1 MVLPPLCGGRVAAAS
16 ALLLRRPLLPLLL
29 LLLLLGHPTHALE
42 TRKRHRAS
50 RLHATSSVS
59 KYDQSGNY
67 GGGAPGERGITARYS
82 GFGQASPLNVGG
94 GINTM
99 MVTSNGQMVVPS
111 GREGSSD
118 NGAKL
123 AAMGGVQPVRA
134 DNFGG
139 LSRSIAGGWP
149 TDIYGDNGGM
159 RGNRNWA
166 GTAQTGQFGG
176 RSST

>member
-1 MVLPPLCGGRVAAAS
+1 M
-16 ALLLRRPLLPLLL
+16 ALLLRLPPRAHHLLLLL

-50 RLHATSSVS
+50 RLHATSSSVS